1 MRFAYKITEILK
13 EYVDF
18 LYALRED
25 EKQLLKG

>member
-1 MRFAYKITEILK
+1 LK

-25 EKQLLKG
+25 EKQLLKGWSVGCGVR